1 MHDQK
6 LDKPLEF
13 IKAGKAIFTIM
24 NTKTGNRFTYKV
36 KKVKNKKLWFVSV
49 LNGPDNYSNY
59 SYIGAIFGDDF
70 RHTKSSKVN
79 KDAVSFQ
86 AFAWTLKQ
94 LQQGTLPEVVTI
106 HHEGRCGR
114 CGRRLTVPES
124 IESGYG
130 PECIKLV
137 NPNYGQMELPL

>member
-1 MHDQK
+1 MSDHK

-36 KKVKNKKLWFVSV
+36 KKVDGKKVWFVSV

-59 SYIGAIFGDDF
+59 RYIGCIFGDDF
-70 RHTKSSKVN
+70 RHTKSSKVS

-86 AFAWTLKQ
+86 AFAWTFKM
-94 LQQGTLPEVVTI
+94 LQQGTLPDIVTV

-124 IESGYG
+124 IISGYG
-130 PECIKLV
+130 PECIKTV
-137 NPNYGQMELPL
+137 NPNYGQLELPL